1 MNRVR
6 LMISD
11 MMKEFPALFEESM
24 QEFIPTAGMRTPV
37 IDEAMRYSL
46 FAGGKRLRPML
57 MAAAYE
63 AFSGESWEQ
72 SQLLR
77 AFMTALEMIHTY
89 SLIHDDLPAMDND
102 DLRRGKKT
110 NHIVFGEDMAILAGD
125 GLLNAAFEV
134 MSEAADRAQER
145 QSDAVYAMT
154 YLSRASGVRGM
165 IGGQAID
172 VSGQYRDEK
181 SVLAMYQKKTG
192 ALLAAAV
199 VTGAVLGGAT
209 EADQHLLGIAAVKA
223 GMAFQIQD
231 DILDVTGDEEQLGKP
246 IGSDEKRDLVT
257 YVTLTG
263 LERSR
268 QDADRFLQES
278 LDILDR
284 VEGDTAGLK
293 AIIASLAGR
302 SF

>member
-1 MNRVR
+1 
-6 LMISD
+6 
-11 MMKEFPALFEESM
+11 
-24 QEFIPTAGMRTPV
+24 
-37 IDEAMRYSL
+37 
-46 FAGGKRLRPML
+46 
-57 MAAAYE
+57 
-63 AFSGESWEQ
+63 
-72 SQLLR
+72 
-77 AFMTALEMIHTY
+77 
-89 SLIHDDLPAMDND
+89 
-102 DLRRGKKT
+102 
-110 NHIVFGEDMAILAGD
+110 MAILAGD